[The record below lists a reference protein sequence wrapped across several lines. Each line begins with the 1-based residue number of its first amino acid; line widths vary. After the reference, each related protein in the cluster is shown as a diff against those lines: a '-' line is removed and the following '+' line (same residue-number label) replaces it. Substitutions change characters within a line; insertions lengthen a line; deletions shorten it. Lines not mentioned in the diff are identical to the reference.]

1 MWSRDVTINDLPPMI
16 SLVWYYLHARI
27 LKIFPGRGGSEGYIS
42 LPGGG
47 GYDGYFRLSYMF
59 YLNVRNLIFPG
70 GCIPYFYIIRL
81 LGPTPLSSSGHD
93 IIVVYPK
100 NDNSDRKWHYQSI
113 HRVVVRWELYIIFWI
128 CVAFFHFTLF
138 LDISLES
145 ADKVNCNC
153 ILGR

>member
-1 MWSRDVTINDLPPMI
+1 MI

-27 LKIFPGRGGSEGYIS
+27 LKIFPGRGGVPRDI
-42 LPGGG
+42 LVCRGGG

-70 GCIPYFYIIRL
+70 GC

-100 NDNSDRKWHYQSI
+100 NDNSDRK
-113 HRVVVRWELYIIFWI
+113 
-128 CVAFFHFTLF
+128 
-138 LDISLES
+138 
-145 ADKVNCNC
+145 
-153 ILGR
+153 

>member
-1 MWSRDVTINDLPPMI
+1 MI

-47 GYDGYFRLSYMF
+47 GYDGYFRLSYMY

-70 GCIPYFYIIRL
+70 GC

-100 NDNSDRKWHYQSI
+100 NDNSDRK
-113 HRVVVRWELYIIFWI
+113 
-128 CVAFFHFTLF
+128 
-138 LDISLES
+138 
-145 ADKVNCNC
+145 
-153 ILGR
+153 